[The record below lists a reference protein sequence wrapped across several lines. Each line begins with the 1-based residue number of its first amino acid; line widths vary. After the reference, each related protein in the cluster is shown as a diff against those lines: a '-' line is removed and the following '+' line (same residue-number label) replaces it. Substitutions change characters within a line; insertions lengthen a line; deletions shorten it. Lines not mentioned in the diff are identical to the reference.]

1 MVLGDQRQDLQ
12 LRPGDV
18 VYVPQKWT
26 LGEQFEKDWD
36 LMLKYM
42 GGVQSIEGFRKFVKG
57 LSHPGI

>member
-1 MVLGDQRQDLQ
+1 M
-12 LRPGDV
+12 
-18 VYVPQKWT
+18 T